1 MILKLKLIGSELQDQ
16 EEAACM
22 RPTYKT
28 TSVLFTG
35 TNAVKVASTVIWL
48 F

>member
-1 MILKLKLIGSELQDQ
+1 MILKSRLIGSDLQGQ
-16 EEAACM
+16 EEVACM
-22 RPTYKT
+22 HPAYKT